1 MTEKEELARCA
12 CGGAPALYAP
22 DAGSE
27 TKYAASI
34 VCHHCGVSMQMA
46 DHDSNPARVVA
57 AWNNHRTPPARSI
70 DAGDG
75 YVLVPR
81 EPTEA
86 MKTAG
91 MDVLMYR
98 IETITPSD
106 LWRAMLAAAP
116 SPPPAKKVGP
126 TTNAAAFELSIYEGV
141 RDRLA
146 RLTAGTCS
154 CNTKS
159 PELRY
164 HSERCHY
171 RVAREA
177 LDLLLAAPPPPAKEA
192 E

>member
-1 MTEKEELARCA
+1 MTEEELLPCPFCGDTLELRGGVNPYGRHANKESRCIM
-12 CGGAPALYAP
+12 
-22 DAGSE
+22 
-27 TKYAASI
+27 AATAISI
-34 VCHHCGVSMQMA
+34 PYDVE
-46 DHDSNPARVVA
+46 R
-57 AWNNHRTPPARSI
+57 WNRRTPPARSI